1 MFGLEAVQT
10 SDSCAGKIAILSIQ
24 PFSNIIYEA
33 MTWRVC
39 VDLILSG
46 LSYRFANAQN
56 ICRRVL
62 LGHVVTLCVDDYA
75 RRCLLLGGSLP
86 QTNLQST
93 KYSTAHDLNVVH
105 AP

>member
-1 MFGLEAVQT
+1 MYMFVWLEAVQT

-24 PFSNIIYEA
+24 PLSNIICEA

-56 ICRRVL
+56 IYIY
-62 LGHVVTLCVDDYA
+62 VVVC
-75 RRCLLLGGSLP
+75 
-86 QTNLQST
+86 
-93 KYSTAHDLNVVH
+93 YSDT
-105 AP
+105 